1 MLLEEGLCCDQC
13 VLLAKLS
20 AFALLHFVLQGETC
34 LLFQVSLDFL
44 FLHSS
49 PCWWK
54 GHLFLVLILG
64 GLVDLHWICQFQLL
78 SICGRGIDLDYC
90 DIEWL
95 ALETNQDNNSVIF
108 KIAPKYC
115 ISDSFVDYEDYSIS
129 CKGFLSTVVDIM
141 VFWIKFTLSIH
152 FNSLIPVML
161 MFMLAIS
168 CLTMSNLPCLM
179 DLTLQVPMQYYFL
192 QHWTSLSLADTSNTV
207 FSTLAQLLRSLWSY

>member
-1 MLLEEGLCCDQC
+1 MCSLG
-13 VLLAKLS
+13 K
-20 AFALLHFVLQGETC
+20 T
-34 LLFQVSLDFL
+34 VSLCPASFCTPRWNL
-44 FLHSS
+44 PVIPGISWLSIFAFQS
-49 PCWWK
+49 PLMK
-54 GHLFLVLILG
+54 RTYFFFLVLILE
-64 GLVDLHWICQFQLL
+64 GLVDLHWTCQFQLL

-95 ALETNQDNNSVIF
+95 ALETNQDTSFIF

-179 DLTLQVPMQYYFL
+179 DLTFQVPMQYYFL
-192 QHWTSLSLADTSNTV
+192 QHWTSLSLADISKTV
-207 FSTLAQLLRSLWSY
+207 LFTLAQLLLSLWSY